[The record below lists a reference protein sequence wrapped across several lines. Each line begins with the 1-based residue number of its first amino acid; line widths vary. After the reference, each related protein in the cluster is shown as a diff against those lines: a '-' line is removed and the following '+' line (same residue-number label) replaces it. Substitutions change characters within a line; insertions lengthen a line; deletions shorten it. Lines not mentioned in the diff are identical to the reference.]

1 MHRLSDIVTIFIFLL
16 AIAIYCQQATQI
28 TPVNGT
34 YQTAVVGPTE
44 FSNKAADSQL
54 LTEDDD
60 ADEIPD
66 LPLVES
72 GMSLDDL
79 FAFFPPTIS
88 KAVLHMAHPKP
99 PEILR
104 L

>member
-1 MHRLSDIVTIFIFLL
+1 MRRLSDTVIVFIFLL
-16 AIAIYCQQATQI
+16 AIAIYCQQAAQI
-28 TPVNGT
+28 TPVNGA
-34 YQTAVVGPTE
+34 YQTAVVNPAE
-44 FSNKAADSQL
+44 FSNEAVDSQL
-54 LTEDDD
+54 LTADDD

-66 LPLVES
+66 SPLVES

>member
-1 MHRLSDIVTIFIFLL
+1 MRRLSIAFIFVL

-28 TPVNGT
+28 TPVNGAS
-34 YQTAVVGPTE
+34 YIAVVDPTE
-44 FSNKAADSQL
+44 FSNKAVDSQL
-54 LTEDDD
+54 LTANDD
-60 ADEIPD
+60 ADEIAD

-72 GMSLDDL
+72 GMTLDDL